1 MIVVVVVV
9 VVVVGVVV
17 VVVVVVGAK
26 VIIRM
31 FDAAA
36 DVDDE
41 SFLPAAFVVQ
51 PEGCPDRGRGE
62 GRGAVVVV
70 VVTVT
75 VTVTVTVVTFEGRE
89 GGQEREGRGAADGV
103 EGPRCGGTVDREE
116 VTLDGEAQWG
126 EGGGGGI
133 MRRKG

>member
-1 MIVVVVVV
+1 MIIVVVVVVV

-70 VVTVT
+70 TVT

-116 VTLDGEAQWG
+116 VTIDGEAQRG